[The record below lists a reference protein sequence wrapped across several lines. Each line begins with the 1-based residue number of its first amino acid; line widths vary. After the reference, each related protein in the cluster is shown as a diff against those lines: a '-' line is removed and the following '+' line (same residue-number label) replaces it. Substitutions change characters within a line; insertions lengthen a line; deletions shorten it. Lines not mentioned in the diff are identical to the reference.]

1 MAVGTFNPN
10 PPFAILDQGGVGNWW
25 QIAFTT
31 WEVRQPDHAI
41 GRYSWGGTRT
51 HTVEIRGE
59 GFAFAGGTLTA
70 GTITQYHESAN
81 GVLLWSFTGFSL
93 TASEA
98 REVGLRFDPYY
109 GLEDHVL
116 RGADTITGTDGDN
129 SLSGRGGDD
138 ELHGRAGADRLWGNE
153 GADRMFGEAGNDRLD
168 GATGD
173 DTLIGGAGD
182 DSLEGWLGRDTA
194 EISALRRQ
202 VVVTF
207 AADGGV
213 VVSGPEGAD
222 TLAGVEALRF
232 ADGTLHLD
240 SSGAAGQVWRLY
252 HAAFGRAGEATGL
265 GAWAEALEARATTL
279 AGVAEG
285 FAASAEFA
293 RRWGHLDDV
302 SFVAGLYADV
312 LGRAPDAAGLDGW
325 AAQLAKGTSRAEV
338 LLGFSESAEH
348 RATVDPDITNRLWT
362 VDLEAMDV
370 LRCYM
375 AVLDRLPD
383 GQGLAMRTS
392 QRNLNQL
399 GSADLADAFMRSPEF
414 QSRFGALSNG
424 DFVDRLYLNALD
436 RPADAAGRAAWTS
449 ALDSGALAR
458 RDVVQGIAHS
468 EEMTQKLLPLV
479 ADGIVFA

>member
-1 MAVGTFNPN
+1 VAVGTFNPN

-338 LLGFSESAEH
+338 LLGFSESAEY
-348 RATVDPDITNRLWT
+348 RASTNAATSRLWT
-362 VDLEAMDV
+362 VDPEAMDA
-370 LRCYM
+370 LRCYV
-375 AVLDRLPD
+375 AILDRKPD
-383 GQGLAMRTS
+383 VGGLASWTAA
-392 QRNLNQL
+392 RNA
-399 GSADLADAFMRSPEF
+399 GLANGDMVDAFIGSPEF
-414 QSRFGALSNG
+414 QARFGALSNE
-424 DFVDRLYLNALD
+424 DFVARMYTVALD
-436 RPADAAGRAAWTS
+436 RPADAAGHADWTS
-449 ALDSGALAR
+449 RLDAGAIGR
-458 RDVVQGIAHS
+458 RDVVMGFAYS
-468 EEMTQKLLPLV
+468 DEMTQKLLPLV
-479 ADGIVFA
+479 TDGIAFA